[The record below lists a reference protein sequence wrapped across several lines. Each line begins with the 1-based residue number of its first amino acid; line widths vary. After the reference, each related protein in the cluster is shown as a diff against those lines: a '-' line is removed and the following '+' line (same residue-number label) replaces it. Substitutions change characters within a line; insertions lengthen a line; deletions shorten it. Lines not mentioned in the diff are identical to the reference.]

1 MFLLPLLLS
10 ACVDLEKLGAY
21 SCEEYCDQVLDKTS
35 ECAEEAAR
43 EECEDA
49 GGTDCDQFT
58 EEQLA
63 EYASAARE
71 DWAESSRAEMI
82 ASCQSDIAE
91 AEKTD
96 ASCQAETAT
105 FNNIT
110 CDQMLD
116 TLSAIAAAAQ

>member
-1 MFLLPLLLS
+1 MLLLS
-10 ACVDLEKLGAY
+10 LLLPACDLEKLGAY
-21 SCEEYCDQVLDKTS
+21 ACDEYCDQALDKTS
-35 ECAEEAAR
+35 ECAEEAAQQ
-43 EECEDA
+43 ECEDA
-49 GGTDCDQFT
+49 GGTDCDVFT

-63 EYASAARE
+63 EYASVARE

-82 ASCQSDIAE
+82 ASCQTDIEE

-96 ASCQAETAT
+96 AACQAETAT

-116 TLSAIAAAAQ
+116 TLSALAAAAQ